1 MNEPQQINV
10 KPGQLENSICRN
22 VDCQSPF
29 FIKVYVLKKIPKIIS
44 GAQKNII
51 QPIELYICK
60 ICGEIN
66 PEMTPDGVLCKDSEK
81 LNYGG

>member
-1 MNEPQQINV
+1 MSLSKEITV

-22 VDCQSPF
+22 KDCKNPF

-44 GAQKNII
+44 GASKNII

-60 ICGEIN
+60 KCGELN
-66 PEMTPDGVLCKDSEK
+66 PEMTPDGVLSKD
-81 LNYGG
+81 N